1 MAAVVFDTGAL
12 IALDRGSREVGA
24 LLHEAAAAGLDAV
37 TSSACVAEAWRD
49 PARQARLSR
58 ALDGMVEHPLDPSAA
73 RRCGALLAGAGTA
86 DIADAAIALV
96 TGPNDTIL
104 TSDPTDISHLVA
116 VAEAGARVRAV

>member
-49 PARQARLSR
+49 PARQARLLR

-73 RRCGALLAGAGTA
+73 RGCGALLAGAGTA

-96 TGPNDTIL
+96 AGPNDTIL
-104 TSDPTDISHLVA
+104 TSDHADISHLVA
-116 VAEAGARVRAV
+116 VAGAGARVRAV